1 MHIIVPI
8 ITFFE
13 ITANLYLNSKRI
25 FINNFMQKIAMMRF
39 GINGVGIG
47 VFTLQYNLRYSY
59 FDYGTSG
66 ISNILPLNYQ

>member
-1 MHIIVPI
+1 
-8 ITFFE
+8 
-13 ITANLYLNSKRI
+13 
-25 FINNFMQKIAMMRF
+25 MQKIAMMRF